1 MMLILYILITPSF
14 SCSACWKF
22 MWKQQIR
29 RPLADEPMQSYPP
42 VEHELEEE
50 SVEETSPPALTG
62 NNEYA
67 HSYFLAHTL

>member
-1 MMLILYILITPSF
+1 
-14 SCSACWKF
+14 